1 MIIVGAAGKVGDSDK
16 LLERVDQI
24 SKERDIEIVAV
35 DAGYVCGKD
44 HIVSAYRHAVRAFE
58 EGRNSMKKFSM
69 ELLLYIS
76 GERQIKNAIRKIGI
90 KDGIENVVFIFMD
103 ASDYENL
110 NGKISEDEAL
120 KIVEELG
127 FGIDNDVLKPSR
139 EKLRAMGFG
148 DEEMETVGKDKY
160 SDLILEKVAMV
171 DIIK

>member
-1 MIIVGAAGKVGDSDK
+1 MIIVGAAGRVEDSDK
-16 LLERVDQI
+16 LLEKLGQI

-69 ELLLYIS
+69 EILLYIS
-76 GERQIKNAIRKIGI
+76 GERQIKNAIQKIGI

-110 NGKISEDEAL
+110 KGKISEDEAL
-120 KIVEELG
+120 KIVDELG
-127 FGIDNDVLKPSR
+127 FRIDNDVLKPSR
-139 EKLRAMGFG
+139 EKLKAMGFG
-148 DEEMETVGKDKY
+148 DEEIETVSKDKY

-171 DIIK
+171 DVIK

>member
-1 MIIVGAAGKVGDSDK
+1 MIIVGAAGKVEDSDK

-24 SKERDIEIVAV
+24 SRERGIEIVVV

-110 NGKISEDEAL
+110 KGKISEGEAS
-120 KIVEELG
+120 KIVEKIG
-127 FGIDNDVLKPSR
+127 FRIDNDVLKPSR

-148 DEEMETVGKDKY
+148 DEEIETVSKDKY

-171 DIIK
+171 DVIK